1 MKRIPVE
8 EALALIRQRQLRQEA
23 SEAHLVQQE
32 ILVALTAALHR
43 AGLVDGKQVAVAV
56 RHGIADL
63 RDHGLMSEHGVL
75 LADLFQGRLLD
86 EMEPAPSTDGA

>member
-1 MKRIPVE
+1 ME

-43 AGLVDGKQVAVAV
+43 AGLVDGKQVAENLY
-56 RHGIADL
+56 RGLDQL
-63 RDHGLMSEHGVL
+63 RDQGEVSDHGYVL
-75 LADLFQGRLLD
+75 AEVFHGRLLAELD
-86 EMEPAPSTDGA
+86 PAQPDDGA